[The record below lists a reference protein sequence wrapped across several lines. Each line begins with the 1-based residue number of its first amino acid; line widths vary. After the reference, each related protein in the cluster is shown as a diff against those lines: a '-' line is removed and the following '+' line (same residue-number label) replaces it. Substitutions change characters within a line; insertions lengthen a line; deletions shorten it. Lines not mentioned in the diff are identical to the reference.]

1 MAQNNTSVTVSGYKI
16 YIVSLTR
23 RHSSNATPSLSAT
36 NGIVTQL
43 AHYTY
48 NTSSSYFD
56 HCVFLVKPT
65 DINSPV
71 ELTGQ
76 TFYIGSVVG
85 IGKK

>member
-1 MAQNNTSVTVSGYKI
+1 MTQNNTSVTVSGYKI

-23 RHSSNATPSLSAT
+23 RHVTNDTPSLSAT

-43 AHYTY
+43 AHYTH
-48 NTSSSYFD
+48 NTSSSAFD

-71 ELTGQ
+71 GLTGQ

>member
-1 MAQNNTSVTVSGYKI
+1 MTQEMASVTVSGYKI

-23 RHSSNATPSLSAT
+23 RHVTGAAPSLSAT

-43 AHYTY
+43 AHYSY
-48 NTSSSYFD
+48 HTSNSAFD

-65 DINSPV
+65 DINTPV
-71 ELTGQ
+71 GLTGG
-76 TFYIGSVVG
+76 TFYIGSVAG

>member
-1 MAQNNTSVTVSGYKI
+1 MTQEMASVTVSGYKI

-23 RHSSNATPSLSAT
+23 RHVTGAAPSLSAT

-48 NTSSSYFD
+48 NSSSSYFD

-71 ELTGQ
+71 GLTGQ